1 MSTLVFVIAAYLIG
15 SISFAVVI
23 SKLFGL
29 SDPRTYGSKNPG
41 ATNVLRSGN
50 KAAAVLTLLG
60 DGFKGW
66 LVVWLAL
73 HYAPLYGVTETGVA
87 LAALAVFLGHLW
99 PIFFRFVGG
108 KGVATALGV
117 LLGINPWL
125 GLATLVTWVVIAY
138 AFRYS
143 SFAAL
148 VASVFAPFYYALL
161 FGVDAMLM
169 AVVVMSA
176 LLIYRHRANID
187 NLLRGKEG
195 RLGKKTAAVSAT
207 SKSNR

>member
-1 MSTLVFVIAAYLIG
+1 M
-15 SISFAVVI
+15 
-23 SKLFGL
+23 
-29 SDPRTYGSKNPG
+29 
-41 ATNVLRSGN
+41 
-50 KAAAVLTLLG
+50 
-60 DGFKGW
+60 
-66 LVVWLAL
+66 
-73 HYAPLYGVTETGVA
+73 
-87 LAALAVFLGHLW
+87 
-99 PIFFRFVGG
+99 
-108 KGVATALGV
+108 ATALGI

-143 SFAAL
+143 SLAAL

-195 RLGKKTAAVSAT
+195 RLGKKTAAGSAT